1 MHLET
6 ERKRAGADSTGAIQ
20 ETYPEMS
27 SVTWKKHDNLFTQY
41 AGINRSVCLSFST
54 N

>member
-6 ERKRAGADSTGAIQ
+6 DRRRAGADSTVAMQ

-27 SVTWKKHDNLFTQY
+27 SVTWKKHENLFIQC